1 MHADGVSHAHGPCN
15 AGFILIGRHGNHFA
29 GQSHDLTAMA
39 KSFNSITFTVEGSI
53 AHVRLNRPDHYN
65 AIDQHMP
72 VELQRAVRL
81 ANDDD
86 RVGCIV
92 LSGNGKGFCGGYDLN
107 IYAANAE
114 RGSTEGSQDVS
125 RGYDPLIDYKMM
137 KACTD
142 AYTTL
147 FRSYKP
153 TIAMVH
159 GAAAAGGS
167 DIALSC
173 DLVVMADDARIG
185 YPPSR
190 VWGCPTTAMWAY
202 RIGVEKAK
210 RMLFTG
216 DLIDG
221 KEAER
226 MGLILK
232 AVPHSELKSAV
243 MLLAERIASVP
254 QNQLFMQKQVLNSLV
269 ETSLESSQRLATLF
283 DGITRNSPEGLAFQR
298 TAEQHGLKAAVKQ
311 RDSPGRTD
319 EYRKTW
325 KSVL

>member
-1 MHADGVSHAHGPCN
+1 MADS
-15 AGFILIGRHGNHFA
+15 F
-29 GQSHDLTAMA
+29 QS
-39 KSFNSITFTVEGSI
+39 IEYRVEGKI
-53 AHVRLNRPDHYN
+53 AHVILSRPDHYN
-65 AIDQHMP
+65 AIDQHLP
-72 VELQRAVRL
+72 RELFNAIQL
-81 ANDDD
+81 ANEDG

-92 LSGNGKGFCGGYDLN
+92 LSGKGKGFCGGYDLK
-107 IYAANAE
+107 IYAAKAE
-114 RGSTEGSQDVS
+114 RGTTEGSQDVAL
-125 RGYDPLIDYKMM
+125 GYDPLIDYKMM

-142 AYTTL
+142 AYTSL

-153 TIAMVH
+153 TIAMIH

-173 DLVVMADDARIG
+173 DLVIMAENARIG

-221 KEAER
+221 REAER
-226 MGLILK
+226 IGLILK
-232 AVPHSELKSAV
+232 AVPQDQLRATV

-254 QNQLFMQKQVLNSLV
+254 SNQLFMHKQVLNSVV
-269 ETSLESSQRLATLF
+269 ENSLESSQRLATLF
-283 DGITRNSPEGLAFQR
+283 DGITRNSPEGIAFQR
-298 TAEQHGLKAAVKQ
+298 TAEQHGLKDAVKK
-311 RDSPGRTD
+311 RDTPGRTE
-319 EYRKTW
+319 EYRRIW
-325 KSVL
+325 RSVL